1 MKEKNKSILKKVG
14 VGALACLGV
23 FTFAGCSSVEISKDQ
38 LDTVMETV
46 EQSNK
51 YMQDQID
58 LLKKQN
64 EQLQNQNNILTEQN
78 NRLEDNNSALE
89 DQNNILTDQ
98 NQILEDANNKL
109 TKQDTVD
116 IIRYATAK
124 ISLNIDGVLDNCN
137 IRCDEVGINVIYYK
151 TEDNI
156 SMIYDNADNSLIY
169 DTGSECMVCELS
181 EDNQIITKTKDNTE
195 QAFEKYL
202 MGEDSLFGDI
212 LNLSVVLESENIISY
227 KLTDD
232 GNYEIKTYAYKD
244 SRIQYTN
251 FIIDKEYRI
260 INIEIGHATLNDI
273 FIDYLLGIN
282 LEYDAI
288 SYEDIAEVLQKAQ
301 AADPQS

>member
-64 EQLQNQNNILTEQN
+64 EQLQNQNNILTE
-78 NRLEDNNSALE
+78 
-89 DQNNILTDQ
+89 Q

>member
-1 MKEKNKSILKKVG
+1 MKEKNKNILKKVG

-23 FTFAGCSSVEISKDQ
+23 FAFAGCSSVEVSKDQ

-46 EQSNK
+46 EQSNQ

-64 EQLQNQNNILTEQN
+64 QELQNQNDILKE
-78 NRLEDNNSALE
+78 
-89 DQNNILTDQ
+89 Q

-109 TKQDTVD
+109 TKEDAVDT
-116 IIRYATAK
+116 IKYAITK

-137 IRCDEVGINVIYYK
+137 IRCDEIGYNAIYYK

-156 SMIYDNADNSLIY
+156 RMIYDNIDNSFIY

-195 QAFEKYL
+195 QAFEEYL
-202 MGEDSLFGDI
+202 IGEGSLFCDI
-212 LNLSVVLESENIISY
+212 FNLSVVLESENIISY
-227 KLTDD
+227 RLTDD

-244 SRIQYTN
+244 SRIHYTN
-251 FIIDKEYRI
+251 FVIDKEYRI
-260 INIEIGHATLNDI
+260 INIEIGEATLNDI
-273 FIDYLLGIN
+273 HIEYLLSAN
-282 LEYDAI
+282 LEYGVITYA
-288 SYEDIAEVLQKAQ
+288 DIAEVFENAQ

>member
-1 MKEKNKSILKKVG
+1 MKEKNKSILKKLG

-23 FTFAGCSSVEISKDQ
+23 FTFTGCSSVEVSEDQ
-38 LDTVMETV
+38 IDTVMETV

-78 NRLEDNNSALE
+78 NKLE
-89 DQNNILTDQ
+89 DQNDILAEQ
-98 NQILEDANNKL
+98 NQILEDSNHKL

-156 SMIYDNADNSLIY
+156 RMIYDNADNSLIY